1 MIVERGLEEWRI
13 FFNWWLRWN
22 VHGYL

>member
-13 FFNWWLRWN
+13 CFNWWLRWN
-22 VHGYL
+22 GHGYL